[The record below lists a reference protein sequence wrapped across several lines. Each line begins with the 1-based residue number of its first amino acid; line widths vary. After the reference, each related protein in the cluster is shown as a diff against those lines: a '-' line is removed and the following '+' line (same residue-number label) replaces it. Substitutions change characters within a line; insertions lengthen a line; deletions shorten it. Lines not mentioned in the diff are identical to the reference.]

1 MSLTGEKRRFLAM
14 LSPTINELLIKTG
27 NLERISNKPSGDVE
41 KYIRDYILLNK
52 TTFSISRFN
61 TVLQRIHPYSG
72 NRLLLHFD
80 KMNLPLDM
88 IYKKAMINPLLLR
101 DDEVFFHKSILDG
114 KVRKFAD
121 FLLTDYSSISQSSSP
136 FEETSVSTP

>member
-80 KMNLPLDM
+80 K
-88 IYKKAMINPLLLR
+88 
-101 DDEVFFHKSILDG
+101 
-114 KVRKFAD
+114 
-121 FLLTDYSSISQSSSP
+121 
-136 FEETSVSTP
+136 